1 MTRRK
6 KHNGGNAEAKIG
18 HENEKVRLSG
28 LSAQTAGG
36 EIAVAREAISSIP
49 LSPRRPRLMGASAIA
64 GGALRSLAIAA
75 GVVTVFGAAP
85 AFAQV
90 GCQSAATD
98 LSAGAGGCLATAATG
113 GSSTAVGSAAN
124 ATGLAATAYGNI

>member
-1 MTRRK
+1 MPRRK

-49 LSPRRPRLMGASAIA
+49 VSRRTRLMGASAIA

-98 LSAGAGGCLATAATG
+98 LSAGAGGCLPTAATRG
-113 GSSTAVGSAAN
+113 T
-124 ATGLAATAYGNI
+124 